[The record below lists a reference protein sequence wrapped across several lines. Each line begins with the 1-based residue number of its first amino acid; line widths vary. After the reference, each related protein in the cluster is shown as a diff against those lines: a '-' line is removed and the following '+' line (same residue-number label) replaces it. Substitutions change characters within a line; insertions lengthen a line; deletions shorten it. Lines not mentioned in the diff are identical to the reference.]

1 MVGWADRL
9 KKCIKFLDFKNV
21 SKFLSFDIRIKKFKM
36 SGNRNKK
43 NGKKNKFGNTPEVLQ
58 VKSVKLETHK
68 ANNKDGKSN
77 AKSEDN
83 LRKGRKFNILKS
95 HLNYDND
102 PISNEGG
109 MAEVKKTNAPEDELP
124 LVMEYC
130 PEFVHEKVEQ
140 PEDFAATYKYYTK
153 NTKSIKFTN
162 QVTVLYFNG
171 EDILCESME
180 PLKKEQD
187 QQLRNKEM
195 RKEHLMSKGP
205 IDNLYLF

>member
-1 MVGWADRL
+1 
-9 KKCIKFLDFKNV
+9 
-21 SKFLSFDIRIKKFKM
+21 M

-43 NGKKNKFGNTPEVLQ
+43 NGKKNKFFNIPEVLQ
-58 VKSVKLETHK
+58 VKSVKLDTNK
-68 ANNKDGKSN
+68 GSTKDGKPN

-83 LRKGRKFNILKS
+83 LRKSRRLNILKNQHEGLS
-95 HLNYDND
+95 EGTARLESCLMKFKTLSLN
-102 PISNEGG
+102 NEG
-109 MAEVKKTNAPEDELP
+109 ENNAPSTSSSMLKNNMEEYCSQNVSNITDEELP
-124 LVMEYC
+124 LTMEYY
-130 PEFVHEKVEQ
+130 PEGKDDAAEKMDDE
-140 PEDFAATYKYYTK
+140 FACTYKYYTK

-195 RKEHLMSKGP
+195 RKEHLLSKGQ